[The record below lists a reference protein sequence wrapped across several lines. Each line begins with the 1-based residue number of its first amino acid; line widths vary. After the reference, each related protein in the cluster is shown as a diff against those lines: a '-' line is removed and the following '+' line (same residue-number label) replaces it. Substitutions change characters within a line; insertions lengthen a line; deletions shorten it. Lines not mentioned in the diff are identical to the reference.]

1 MAGFGKPNQNKAN
14 LLFAKN
20 IKISG
25 WIFSTFF
32 FFQLLAT
39 AVEGF
44 GSDCDFSH
52 LAQEVPLILIH
63 TSDITEKMKA
73 NPETWQSFEKAL
85 PGVKK
90 VFVSQAPP
98 CLVLLGWAKP
108 WDNFKKHS
116 REEVKAHLSTIW
128 EKSESNVNGQGESRS
143 SSFSDNDPLTRY
155 LTATY
160 SVKGKPTKDIAIDIV
175 ATQSCVVSMKITG
188 HTSELGEQTWRNF
201 AEQFELVRELIKVR
215 YGSVQFSSEGSGIGW
230 GTLARQLIW
239 MIVIAASAFCI
250 SRMYLKKFT
259 LTPSATTRRYS
270 IYIIAIVTIGVA
282 AAVWLKVQRGSTID
296 YPYAYIAHFAL
307 LFIVHLWALLTN
319 KPQIISFAL
328 WLVVVSLFSTV
339 VSWIVGWSA
348 FTINGAIGVFIGA
361 SLVAYTI
368 VKSSFAPKAA
378 ARHDKSPSAY

>member
-1 MAGFGKPNQNKAN
+1 MNKKKTA
-14 LLFAKN
+14 LLFTQN

-39 AVEGF
+39 AVESF
-44 GSDCDFSH
+44 GSECDFSH
-52 LAQEVPLILIH
+52 LAQEVPLILINA
-63 TSDITEKMKA
+63 SDITEKMKE
-73 NPETWQSFEKAL
+73 NPEIWQSFENAL

-90 VFVSQAPP
+90 VFVSKAPP

-128 EKSESNVNGQGESRS
+128 EKSDSNVNGQGESRS

-155 LTATY
+155 ITATY
-160 SVKGKPTKDIAIDIV
+160 LVKGKPTKDIAIDIV

-188 HTSELGEQTWRNF
+188 HTGELGEQAWRNF

-215 YGSVQFSSEGSGIGW
+215 YGLVQFSSEGSGIGW
-230 GTLARQLIW
+230 GSLGIQLLWLIL
-239 MIVIAASAFCI
+239 IAASAFCI
-250 SRMYLKKFT
+250 SRIYLKKFT
-259 LTPSATTRRYS
+259 LRPSSRTRRYS
-270 IYIIAIVTIGVA
+270 IYIIAIVTIVVA
-282 AAVWLKVQRGSTID
+282 AAVWLKVHRESTID
-296 YPYAYIAHFAL
+296 YRYAYIPHFVL
-307 LFIVHLWALLTN
+307 LFMVHMWALLTN
-319 KPQIISFAL
+319 KPKIVSFAL

-339 VSWIVGWSA
+339 VSWIIGWTA
-348 FTINGAIGVFIGA
+348 FTINGVIGVFIGA

-368 VKSSFAPKAA
+368 VKSSFAQQEAGTH
-378 ARHDKSPSAY
+378 HDK

>member
-1 MAGFGKPNQNKAN
+1 
-14 LLFAKN
+14 
-20 IKISG
+20 
-25 WIFSTFF
+25 
-32 FFQLLAT
+32 
-39 AVEGF
+39 
-44 GSDCDFSH
+44 
-52 LAQEVPLILIH
+52 
-63 TSDITEKMKA
+63 
-73 NPETWQSFEKAL
+73 
-85 PGVKK
+85 
-90 VFVSQAPP
+90 
-98 CLVLLGWAKP
+98 
-108 WDNFKKHS
+108 
-116 REEVKAHLSTIW
+116 
-128 EKSESNVNGQGESRS
+128 
-143 SSFSDNDPLTRY
+143 
-155 LTATY
+155 
-160 SVKGKPTKDIAIDIV
+160 
-175 ATQSCVVSMKITG
+175 MKITG

-296 YPYAYIAHFAL
+296 YQYAYIPHFIL